1 MCSKILYSNYKLFCV
16 RGGEK
21 MTQAKFNLYFRDGR
35 WSEHFDTRVYP
46 PRDTKVESFLAGV
59 MELLCGEFRYASED
73 IPSQAFLETLVAGK
87 DAKLGSERFF
97 ADTFGFNRLSCGSVG
112 LSFDMFL
119 LDE

>member
-1 MCSKILYSNYKLFCV
+1 
-16 RGGEK
+16 

-46 PRDTKVESFLAGV
+46 PWDTKVESFLAGV

-87 DAKLGSERFF
+87 DADRK
-97 ADTFGFNRLSCGSVG
+97 SVV
-112 LSFDMFL
+112 
-119 LDE
+119 